1 MVTQMSRRACFNSD
15 SSLTLDGIIP
25 VFRSALFVIAAAS
38 LLVGGTALSGE
49 IYKWTDADGD
59 VHYGDRPI
67 GTDVERL
74 QVISNSN
81 TDNDAVQASVEARH
95 DREAARSEAR
105 SKRDEADQA
114 AADAK
119 AEAAQRD
126 VKCQESRTRMQTYLQ
141 SRRLYQ
147 QDDAGERVYLDEDQ
161 TMQAR
166 ADAQEMIQKYC
177 D

>member
-1 MVTQMSRRACFNSD
+1 MITQMSRRACFNSVNN
-15 SSLTLDGIIP
+15 LTLDGVIP
-25 VFRSALFVIAAAS
+25 VFRSALFVITAAS

-74 QVISNSN
+74 HMTSNSN
-81 TDNDAVQASVEARH
+81 TDNDAVRASVEARH
-95 DREAARSEAR
+95 DREAARSESR

-114 AADAK
+114 AADAR
-119 AEAAQRD
+119 AEAAQRG

>member
-1 MVTQMSRRACFNSD
+1 MVTQMSRRACSNGV

-25 VFRSALFVIAAAS
+25 VFRNALFVIATAS

-74 QVISNSN
+74 HVISNSN

-95 DREAARSEAR
+95 DREAVRSEAR
-105 SKRDEADQA
+105 SKRDEEDQA

-126 VKCQESRTRMQTYLQ
+126 VKCQASRTRMETYLQ
-141 SRRLYQ
+141 SRRLYK

>member
-1 MVTQMSRRACFNSD
+1 
-15 SSLTLDGIIP
+15 
-25 VFRSALFVIAAAS
+25 VFRSALFVIATAS
-38 LLVGGTALSGE
+38 LLVGGAALSGE
-49 IYKWTDADGD
+49 IYKWTDADGN
-59 VHYGDRPI
+59 VQYGDRPV

-74 QVISNSN
+74 HMISNSN
-81 TDNDAVQASVEARH
+81 TDSGAVQASVEARH

-105 SKRDEADQA
+105 SKRDEEDQA
-114 AADAK
+114 AAE
-119 AEAAQRD
+119 AEAQAAQRD

-166 ADAQEMIQKYC
+166 ADVQEMIQKYC

>member
-1 MVTQMSRRACFNSD
+1 M
-15 SSLTLDGIIP
+15 
-25 VFRSALFVIAAAS
+25 FRNALFVIATAS

-49 IYKWTDADGD
+49 IYKWTDADGN
-59 VHYGDRPI
+59 VHYEDRPV
-67 GTDVERL
+67 GDDVERL
-74 QVISNSN
+74 KVISSN
-81 TDNDAVQASVEARH
+81 TDSDAVQASVEARH

-105 SKRDEADQA
+105 SKRDEDDQA
-114 AADAK
+114 AAEAR

-126 VKCQESRTRMQTYLQ
+126 VKCQESRSRMQTYLQ
-141 SRRLYQ
+141 SRRLYK

-161 TMQAR
+161 TTQAR

>member
-1 MVTQMSRRACFNSD
+1 MVTQMSRRACLNSVN
-15 SSLTLDGIIP
+15 SLTLDGIIP
-25 VFRSALFVIAAAS
+25 VFRSALFVIATAS

-49 IYKWTDADGD
+49 IYKWTDADGN
-59 VHYGDRPI
+59 VHYEDRPV
-67 GTDVERL
+67 GDDVERL
-74 QVISNSN
+74 KVISNN
-81 TDNDAVQASVEARH
+81 TDSGAVQASIEARY
-95 DREAARSEAR
+95 DREAVRSEAR
-105 SKRDEADQA
+105 SKRAEDERA
-114 AADAK
+114 AAEAE
-119 AEAAQRD
+119 AEAAQRN
-126 VKCQESRTRMQTYLQ
+126 VKCQESRARMQTYLQ

>member
-1 MVTQMSRRACFNSD
+1 M
-15 SSLTLDGIIP
+15 
-25 VFRSALFVIAAAS
+25 FRSALFVIATAS

-49 IYKWTDADGD
+49 IYKWTDADGN
-59 VHYGDRPI
+59 VHYEDRPV
-67 GTDVERL
+67 GDDVERL
-74 QVISNSN
+74 KVISSN
-81 TDNDAVQASVEARH
+81 TDSDAVQASVEARH

-105 SKRDEADQA
+105 SKRDEEDQA
-114 AADAK
+114 AAEAR

-126 VKCQESRTRMQTYLQ
+126 VKCQESRSRMQTYLQ
-141 SRRLYQ
+141 SRRLYK

-161 TMQAR
+161 TTQAR

>member
-1 MVTQMSRRACFNSD
+1 M
-15 SSLTLDGIIP
+15 
-25 VFRSALFVIAAAS
+25 FRSALFVISTAS
-38 LLVGGTALSGE
+38 LLVGGAALSGE

-59 VHYGDRPI
+59 VHYGDRPV

-74 QVISNSN
+74 HTTSNSS
-81 TDNDAVQASVEARH
+81 TDNDAVQASVDARH
-95 DREAARSEAR
+95 DREAVRSEAR
-105 SKRDEADQA
+105 SKRDEADKA
-114 AADAK
+114 AADAS